1 MSDAPIH
8 SMNMTEFS
16 FTGSLAK
23 DKELQAERR
32 QKSSLQD
39 SQKCNTA
46 ALYYLLTLQNH
57 RSSQEVE
64 ASWGTLEVGFL
75 LSLK

>member
-16 FTGSLAK
+16 FTGSLA
-23 DKELQAERR
+23 KELQAERR

>member
-1 MSDAPIH
+1 MSAAPVH
-8 SMNMTEFS
+8 SMDMNEFS
-16 FTGSLAK
+16 FAGLLAK

-46 ALYYLLTLQNH
+46 ALHYLLTLQNR
-57 RSSQEVE
+57 RSSPEVE
-64 ASWGTLEVGFL
+64 AS
-75 LSLK
+75 